1 MSHEMQIT
9 VRGILSS
16 DAGDWWPKVSHW
28 VEDALAHGGE
38 CYSLD
43 DILRAI
49 KQRDMQ
55 LWVVHE
61 NDELKAVC
69 VTEIRQWPQAKIL
82 TAIIVA
88 GNDMPHWVYALDDTL
103 TRYAVAHGC
112 KAIEAHGRKGW
123 KPTLSELGWRDVVVT
138 YAKEIN
144 HV

>member
-16 DAGDWWPKVSHW
+16 EACDWWPRVSQW
-28 VEDALAHGGE
+28 VADALAHGGE
-38 CYSLD
+38 CYSLE
-43 DILRAI
+43 DILTAI
-49 KQRDMQ
+49 QQRDMQ

-88 GNDMPHWVYALDDTL
+88 GNDMPHWVCALDDTL
-103 TRYAVAHGC
+103 TRYAVAQGC

-138 YAKEIN
+138 YVKEIN

>member
-1 MSHEMQIT
+1 MSGEMRIT
-9 VRGILSS
+9 VRGIPSLEAS
-16 DAGDWWPKVSHW
+16 AWWPRVSRL
-28 VEDALAHGGE
+28 VADALAHGGE

-43 DILRAI
+43 DILSAI

-61 NDELKAVC
+61 DDELKAVC

-88 GNDMPHWVYALDDTL
+88 GHDMQNWVHALDDTL

-123 KPTLSELGWRDVVVT
+123 RPTLSELGWRDVVVT
-138 YAKEIN
+138 YVKEIN
-144 HV
+144 YV